1 VCDQDHQRMQK
12 VSVLEQNCRAWTV
25 ASFDSEWYSST
36 CKPEWTKCLY
46 HWT

>member
-25 ASFDSEWYSST
+25 ASSDSE
-36 CKPEWTKCLY
+36 
-46 HWT
+46 